1 MLKCSKISAEDVGS
15 DLQND
20 SSTDMVDSLD
30 TAPDKSEIEMIQV
43 NNGVRRAP
51 ARSEFMDVGVTDESE
66 IMDKGNPDKSEIMAN
81 IHNGAD
87 NGACAPDTTEI
98 VDNGANSEIV
108 HSAYRDMSISDVIL
122 LKAS

>member
-122 LKAS
+122 LKSS